1 VELALRRVDEPQL
14 GRLVPTEEIRTVRA
28 RYLIGTDGAN
38 STVRNLCGIGWEDL
52 GFAAYWL
59 TLDLRPHDIH
69 ALDRLPTT
77 CQWCD
82 PKRPHMHTRNGRSH
96 RRWEFMLLP
105 GERPDDFD
113 DPARVW
119 ELLSPWLG
127 PRDAELTRYAVY
139 EFRALLA
146 ETMRDRRV
154 FLAGDSAHLMPP
166 FMGQGLCSG
175 VRDAANLAWKLDL
188 ALRGQAD
195 DDLLDSYTAERRP
208 HCEWIVR
215 LSMEMARVS
224 CELDEAA
231 AAERDATLR
240 TAETPPP
247 LGMPALGDGLLH
259 ERSDHGPGALAGTLA
274 VQGTVARPAGDGR
287 FDDVVGRG
295 FVVIVSEGDPRS
307 TLDADQ
313 LAFLEQLGAQFA
325 SLDADATDG
334 VRDLDGRLT
343 AWLDEHDAAAL
354 IVRPDFYVYG
364 AVGSVDELPSLVAGL
379 RRQLT
384 TPQEV
389 ANA

>member
-1 VELALRRVDEPQL
+1 
-14 GRLVPTEEIRTVRA
+14 
-28 RYLIGTDGAN
+28 
-38 STVRNLCGIGWEDL
+38 
-52 GFAAYWL
+52 
-59 TLDLRPHDIH
+59 
-69 ALDRLPTT
+69 
-77 CQWCD
+77 
-82 PKRPHMHTRNGRSH
+82 
-96 RRWEFMLLP
+96 
-105 GERPDDFD
+105 
-113 DPARVW
+113 
-119 ELLSPWLG
+119 
-127 PRDAELTRYAVY
+127 VY